1 MFFQRLSFRFWRRL
15 CLALWG
21 LCSQGGLAATSVT
34 STPVLSQY
42 SLYPGAMSGDGRY
55 LVFSTTATDLI
66 SGDTNK
72 KRDVFLQDNLSRT
85 LTRVTLCNGKEL
97 PGDADQPVISRDGQ
111 VIAFVYTDSGS
122 AASSA
127 SSSTTNT
134 PIDPCTSG
142 LLVTGDTNSKSDVFL
157 LDRQTQKFTRA
168 SVSSA
173 GVQANGAS
181 QNPRLSADGRFVAFS
196 SDATNLVAGDTNG
209 KTDIFVYDQVTQVTS
224 RINLDQ
230 DGKPAN
236 DSAANPV
243 ISADGRYV
251 AFSSAA
257 TNLVTGV
264 TNHVENIYV
273 ADRLTGGIERVNVTP
288 SGVEPD
294 AACRYPDM
302 SADGRI
308 LAFLSNTKKF
318 LPQGSGSGVQ
328 QIYVKDRIS
337 GQVGLASL
345 SSTQE
350 EANADNSPPVLSAD
364 GLYLAFRSKATNLVT
379 KDRNLMPDVFIR
391 SLASQTTLR
400 LSQTPAGI
408 EGNNESGPP
417 ILSGD
422 SQTVAFFTQATNL
435 RELIPVG
442 AVMPVVSLGTQRPQA
457 RIGLMADPLAKT
469 LRLRLDLIRN
479 GRSGGADW
487 WLARMSPDGWFES
500 YNLALGRFVE
510 GFSPVIQTPLQ
521 GDLLG
526 FEITLAY
533 PQTAGWYTFWFGLDL
548 DANGLLDN
556 DSLYYSVQALSIVQ
570 GTRCTYGPGTH
581 LECPGT
587 ADPNDPNRWEIF
599 H

>member
-1 MFFQRLSFRFWRRL
+1 
-15 CLALWG
+15 
-21 LCSQGGLAATSVT
+21 
-34 STPVLSQY
+34 
-42 SLYPGAMSGDGRY
+42 
-55 LVFSTTATDLI
+55 
-66 SGDTNK
+66 
-72 KRDVFLQDNLSRT
+72 
-85 LTRVTLCNGKEL
+85 
-97 PGDADQPVISRDGQ
+97 
-111 VIAFVYTDSGS
+111 
-122 AASSA
+122 
-127 SSSTTNT
+127 
-134 PIDPCTSG
+134 
-142 LLVTGDTNSKSDVFL
+142 
-157 LDRQTQKFTRA
+157 
-168 SVSSA
+168 
-173 GVQANGAS
+173 
-181 QNPRLSADGRFVAFS
+181 
-196 SDATNLVAGDTNG
+196 
-209 KTDIFVYDQVTQVTS
+209 
-224 RINLDQ
+224 
-230 DGKPAN
+230 
-236 DSAANPV
+236 
-243 ISADGRYV
+243 
-251 AFSSAA
+251 
-257 TNLVTGV
+257 
-264 TNHVENIYV
+264 
-273 ADRLTGGIERVNVTP
+273 
-288 SGVEPD
+288 
-294 AACRYPDM
+294 M